1 MPVHTLCRA
10 VLFISHVPSV
20 MCFTAYL
27 STLAPEIL
35 ELIIE
40 HTHASAH
47 WPLAQT
53 CKYIYLNSLPILDR
67 HRKACQEYRICS
79 DLDPWTISKL
89 LWSVFSDGAASIEAW
104 HVREFEVWV
113 ERKEYE
119 SWGVNADT
127 GERILREDVKPRS
140 FSRHEIDYFCT
151 KMLKLPRFYGEHRDL
166 IQAFR
171 EPFEGGDS
179 FIKAVVL
186 AHLPRIQALRY
197 AQFDDE
203 RRNESLT
210 TLCGFIYWCKSA
222 GTWLPGLNSLER
234 VAVAIGLDRAGVEVD
249 PPEYLRRHADEFCAL
264 LCLPNLAEVYFSHLD
279 GGLPLMEQSTL
290 FPEDIYIPSLARTSS
305 VKTIVLDMLEYEL
318 SDRLIEFVT
327 STPRRLENLAVRF
340 RDNNYCEED
349 YPEIAE
355 RLIDQLA
362 KHQGSS
368 LQRLCIHDDR
378 QDDTP
383 ADMNW
388 RTPDQLRS
396 FGDLRVAN
404 VSWKAI
410 EASLDLTKDDVR
422 SRSRSELLDRLF
434 EVFRCGLPATME
446 VITFGQFRFENDD
459 PVFLQADWEETT
471 DSDFGYVDDA
481 VEVMI
486 TSRHYKNLKAVFLQ
500 DIQNQASYFYGCSL
514 CFPKTMKAAESRG
527 IHVYTRGSK
536 PLPGLS
542 TNGEFVP
549 FPRRDCMV
557 TGQFEAE
564 KRERLYCTKRRREF

>member
-1 MPVHTLCRA
+1 
-10 VLFISHVPSV
+10 
-20 MCFTAYL
+20 MCITPYL

-40 HTHASAH
+40 HTHASGH

-113 ERKEYE
+113 ERNEYK

-127 GERILREDVKPRS
+127 GERILHEDVKPRS
-140 FSRHEIDYFCT
+140 LSRHEIDSFCAT
-151 KMLKLPRFYGEHRDL
+151 MPKLPHFYGEHRDL
-166 IQAFR
+166 NQLFR

-179 FIKAVVL
+179 FVKAVVL
-186 AHLPRIQALRY
+186 AYLPRIQALRY

-234 VAVAIGLDRAGVEVD
+234 VAVAIGLDRAGVEAN
-249 PPEYLRRHADEFCAL
+249 PPEYLRRFADEFCAL
-264 LCLPNLAEVYFSHLD
+264 LCLPNLAEIYFSHLD
-279 GGLPLMEQSTL
+279 GGLPLQEKSRL
-290 FPEDIYIPSLARTSS
+290 FPKDIQIPSLAKTSS
-305 VKTIVLDMLEYEL
+305 VKTIILDRLEYEL
-318 SDRLIEFVT
+318 SDKLIDFVT
-327 STPRRLENLAVRF
+327 SIPRRLENLAIRF

-355 RLIDQLA
+355 RLIHQLA

-378 QDDTP
+378 QDEKP

-388 RTPDQLRS
+388 RTPGQLKS
-396 FGDLRVAN
+396 FKDLRVAN

-410 EASLDLTKDDVR
+410 ETSLDLTKDDIQ

-434 EVFRCGLPATME
+434 EVFRHGLPATME
-446 VITFGQFRFENDD
+446 VITFGQFEFEKND
-459 PVFLQADWEETT
+459 PVFLQAWEKSS
-471 DSDFGYVDDA
+471 DSDLEYLDDA
-481 VEVMI
+481 VEIMI

-500 DIQNQASYFYGCSL
+500 DIQKQMPSFFGRSL

-527 IHVYTRGSK
+527 IRVYTRGSK

-549 FPRRDCMV
+549 FPRRDCML
-557 TGQFEAE
+557 TGQFESE
-564 KRERLYCTKRRREF
+564 TRERLYCTKKRREF